1 MKVFFIALLIL
12 FDKIDCF
19 NLTIMSIINSVRS
32 GANDNVCKAIYRRRN
47 EVEDKTEYKKYT
59 SKRTFK
65 KRVKKKTIQVDE
77 PTIVRGEN
85 HNFVITR
92 QIKNS
97 KPTKTIYKI
106 GNRKYIF
113 T

>member
-1 MKVFFIALLIL
+1 
-12 FDKIDCF
+12 
-19 NLTIMSIINSVRS
+19 MSSEDHNKQ
-32 GANDNVCKAIYRRRN
+32 NVSTAKFRKRN
-47 EVEDKTEYKKYT
+47 EEFLPYSRKH
-59 SKRTFK
+59 TFK

-106 GNRKYIF
+106 GNQKYIF

>member
-1 MKVFFIALLIL
+1 MF
-12 FDKIDCF
+12 
-19 NLTIMSIINSVRS
+19 S
-32 GANDNVCKAIYRRRN
+32 DNHNKQNVGTAKYRRRN
-47 EVEDKTEYKKYT
+47 EVEDKTEYKTEYKKYI

-65 KRVKKKTIQVDE
+65 KRVKEKTIQVDE
-77 PTIVRGEN
+77 ATAVYGKN
-85 HNFVITR
+85 NNFVITR

-106 GNRKYIF
+106 GNQKYIF